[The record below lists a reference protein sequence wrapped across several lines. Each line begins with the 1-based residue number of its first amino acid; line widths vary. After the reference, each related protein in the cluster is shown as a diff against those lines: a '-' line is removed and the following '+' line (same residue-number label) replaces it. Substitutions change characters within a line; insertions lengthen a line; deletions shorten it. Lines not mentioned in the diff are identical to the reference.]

1 MESGTENKYGKLEW
15 FLYMILLPIMFTV
28 ILTAILL
35 QFLGYNIKGELFK
48 WGNSIPYVEK
58 VIPGSNP
65 KPLPEASAKSKA
77 TEQVEASKKQINELT
92 QKLKQGEEQLRK
104 ADAEVKAKDDQIVEM
119 QIQMGQLRRQLEET
133 KKTQGDKATPDQQV
147 AQLYKSMS
155 PSKAAPILAA
165 MPMNEV
171 VTIIKAMKQ
180 DERSAILAKL
190 DPTIAANITSE
201 LLKGE

>member
-1 MESGTENKYGKLEW
+1 MESEVEKTHGKLEW
-15 FLYMILLPIMFTV
+15 FLYMIMLPVMFTV

-65 KPLPEASAKSKA
+65 KPLAEASAPPKV
-77 TEQVEASKKQINELT
+77 TDEIEASRKQNHELT
-92 QKLKQGEEQLRK
+92 QKLKQEQEQLRK
-104 ADAEVKAKDDQIVEM
+104 VEAEMETKDVQIVQLQSE
-119 QIQMGQLRRQLEET
+119 IGQLKRQIEEA
-133 KKTQGDKATPDQQV
+133 KKAQEEKSNPDRDV
-147 AQLYKSMS
+147 AQLYTSMS
-155 PSKAAPILAA
+155 PSKAAPILEA

-171 VTIIKAMKQ
+171 VKIVKVLKQ

-190 DPTIAANITSE
+190 NPTIAAKITSE